1 MASIAQVYNKIKT
14 LSIED
19 VARKSI
25 EDTKDAIAD
34 FNAEQMFQGLR
45 SDGAEINPQYSHT
58 TIAIKKEKGQPTDR
72 VTLKDTGAFY
82 AGIRVVVTGDNI
94 TIDSTDEKNDALF
107 EKYSTQRSN
116 IFGLSPQY
124 KREYMNEVLAP
135 EWKRNVHEATGL

>member
-1 MASIAQVYNKIKT
+1 MSSIAQVYNKIKT
-14 LSIED
+14 LNIED

-25 EDTKDAIAD
+25 EDTKEAIAD

-45 SDGAEINPQYSHT
+45 SDGAEINPQYSET

-94 TIDSTDEKNDALF
+94 TIDSTDEKNDKLF

-124 KREYMNEVLAP
+124 KREYVNEVLAP